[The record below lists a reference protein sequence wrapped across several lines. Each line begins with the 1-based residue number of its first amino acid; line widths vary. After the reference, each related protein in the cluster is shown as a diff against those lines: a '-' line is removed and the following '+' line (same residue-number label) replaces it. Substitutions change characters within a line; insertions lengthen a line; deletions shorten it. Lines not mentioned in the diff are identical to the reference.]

1 MSEADLLSRLNFGAE
16 GDLPGN
22 ETVSLAGK
30 VIGWIVADGSRKF
43 GWLFDFG
50 IPHGQHGR
58 IKAVTSRKEARDYFR
73 EIAGA

>member
-30 VIGWIVADGSRKF
+30 VVGWIVSDVSRKF
-43 GWLFDFG
+43 WWVFDFN

-58 IKAVTSRKEARDYFR
+58 LRKFDTREEARDYFR
-73 EIAGA
+73 GIASG